1 MTGRRNHNMTRRLSE
16 VRSLRKGERHFIGMF
31 PTPRTLRWGACVLAS
46 LALSCGSPSGPT
58 ESGPTDRT
66 LGTAP
71 TATSPAAQILSV
83 RIVPE
88 ISELRVNATQWFH
101 FTVELGP
108 GYPPSGPLPLWSSS
122 DPSIVSVDGSGK
134 VTALAPGISVLS
146 VMFRGKSDMRQLR
159 VSAN

>member
-1 MTGRRNHNMTRRLSE
+1 MTRRLAE
-16 VRSLRKGERHFIGMF
+16 VRSLRKGERHFIGTF
-31 PTPRTLRWGACVLAS
+31 PALRWGACILAS
-46 LALSCGSPSGPT
+46 LALSCGSPSGPP
-58 ESGPTDRT
+58 ESGPTDHA

-108 GYPPSGPLPLWSSS
+108 GYPPSGPPPLWSSS

-146 VMFRGKSDMRQLR
+146 VTFHGKSDMRQLR
-159 VSAN
+159 VSRPVSSVTNTV

>member
-1 MTGRRNHNMTRRLSE
+1 MTRRLSE

-31 PTPRTLRWGACVLAS
+31 PTPRTLRWGACVLGS

-88 ISELRVNATQWFH
+88 ISELRVDAIQWFH

-108 GYPPSGPLPLWSSS
+108 GYPPSGPVPLWSSS
-122 DPSIVSVDGSGK
+122 DPSIVSVDGGGK